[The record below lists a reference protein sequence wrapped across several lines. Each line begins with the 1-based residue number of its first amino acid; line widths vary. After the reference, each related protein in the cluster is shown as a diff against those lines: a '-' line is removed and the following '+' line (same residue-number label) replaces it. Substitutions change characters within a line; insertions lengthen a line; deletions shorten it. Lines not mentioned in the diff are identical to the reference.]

1 MDLALEVAELS
12 VAFGSTQVIRRLGF
26 GVPRGSTLAI
36 IGPNGSGKTVL
47 FRALIGSVRYTGQV
61 RWAPGTRIGYVPQKL
76 DIDRNLPVTGRDL
89 LAAKAAVVR
98 ADGLEASRALEL
110 VGLAAAQAGQPIGT
124 FSGGQFQ
131 RLLLAVALMGRPSV
145 LLFDEPTAGI
155 DEPGQEQLYEMIHRV
170 QQAQQLTLLLIS
182 HELSVVYRHATNV
195 LCLSR
200 ERPCFG
206 PPAQVLTPAAIEQL
220 YGAPARY
227 HRHA

>member
-12 VAFGSTQVIRRLGF
+12 VAFGSTQVIRSLGF

-206 PPAQVLTPAAIEQL
+206 PPSQVLTPAAIEQL

>member
-12 VAFGSTQVIRRLGF
+12 VAFGSTQVIRSLGF
-26 GVPRGSTLAI
+26 GVPPGSTLAI

>member
-1 MDLALEVAELS
+1 
-12 VAFGSTQVIRRLGF
+12 
-26 GVPRGSTLAI
+26 VPPGSTLAI

-98 ADGLEASRALEL
+98 ADGLQASHALEL

-145 LLFDEPTAGI
+145 LLFDEPTAGV